1 MNKSTMNEDL
11 ERVTYFAETDARNK
25 KVRFGIKKKD
35 RSKHMY
41 VIGKTGMGKSTLLE
55 NLAIQDI
62 QNGEGLAFIDP
73 HGKTADLLLE
83 YVPEHRIKDVIYFA
97 PFDLDHPVSFNV
109 LEDVGA
115 EKRHLVVNGLMS
127 AFKRIWVDAFSARME
142 YILSNIMLALLE
154 YPDSTLMGVNRM
166 LVDKEFRNTVVNN
179 ITDPSVRSFWVDE
192 YAKYTDKFAAEA
204 APAIQNKVG
213 QFVANPLVR
222 NIIGQPK
229 SSFDIREIMD
239 QKKILI
245 INLSKGRVGEANA
258 NLLGAMIITKIYLAA
273 MSRADMSETE
283 LKQAPEFYLYV
294 DEFQSFANESF
305 ADILSEARKYKLA
318 LIIAHQYIEQ
328 MTEEVR
334 AAVFGNVGTMAVY
347 RVGAYDAAVFEKEF
361 VPQFTAEDLVNLQ
374 QYQLYLKLMIDG
386 VTSPPFSAMGMTPIA
401 KAPVT
406 YVKEIIDSSRAQF
419 AKPRADVEDVIR
431 QWHLDKILPGPNAV
445 NSTGGAGGHGAGQSG
460 YGGPSSGP
468 SGGAGRS
475 GQSGQS
481 SGSGMGSGY
490 AGDRGG
496 RGEGRPVD
504 RGSDRGERG
513 GSPQNGSYGAQNGS
527 RTGGS
532 GGYAGNGNGGGNG
545 DRPRSP
551 MRAEERQGDRA
562 GDRPRSFGGPRD
574 QGQQD
579 RAGSGDRPPR
589 QDQPYGT
596 RDGGRDAG
604 RDVSRDARDGGDM
617 ERGPRDQ
624 RRDGNFSK
632 PEIKTEKPFAK
643 AFQVLQ
649 AGDADSGIDDD
660 AGASSAPLGQDV
672 PAIDREKSLRDAVSL
687 NYLKDKK
694 EEDIR
699 ARNAAKDAKPQNIL
713 ALKNALLGILGEQVP
728 QVPAQSPDQMQAQVQ
743 SAAQTHAPVHAPAPT
758 TTASHEHAPRAHANH
773 AAHPNPA
780 HDRPAAT
787 HPERE
792 HPHAAR
798 SHHKEAGAAAH
809 PAQNHAPR
817 SEHKRAA
824 DEPEAP
830 AAESAPKQGE
840 VDLDTLTKLLS
851 E

>member
-1 MNKSTMNEDL
+1 MIVYGLADSPAVSLIYFTHQSTFMNEDL

-25 KVRFGIKKKD
+25 RVRFGIKKKD

-283 LKQAPEFYLYV
+283 LKKAAEFYLYV

-318 LIIAHQYIEQ
+318 LVIAHQYIEQ

-401 KAPVT
+401 KAPTT
-406 YVKEIIDSSRAQF
+406 YVKEIIESSRAQF
-419 AKPRADVEDVIR
+419 AKPRAEVEDVIR
-431 QWHLDKILPGPNAV
+431 QWHLDKIPPGPNAPA
-445 NSTGGAGGHGAGQSG
+445 TPAGGHGGGQNG
-460 YGGPSSGP
+460 YGNN
-468 SGGAGRS
+468 ANFAAKNDRNDS
-475 GQSGQS
+475 GQ
-481 SGSGMGSGY
+481 
-490 AGDRGG
+490 DRGG
-496 RGEGRPVD
+496 RDGRNHRD
-504 RGSDRGERG
+504 SSHG
-513 GSPQNGSYGAQNGS
+513 PQNNS
-527 RTGGS
+527 RAAVP
-532 GGYAGNGNGGGNG
+532 GGYVGNG
-545 DRPRSP
+545 DRPKSA
-551 MRAEERQGDRA
+551 MRPEERRGDRSNDRQRPF
-562 GDRPRSFGGPRD
+562 GD
-574 QGQQD
+574 Q
-579 RAGSGDRPPR
+579 
-589 QDQPYGT
+589 
-596 RDGGRDAG
+596 
-604 RDVSRDARDGGDM
+604 
-617 ERGPRDQ
+617 RDQ
-624 RRDGNFSK
+624 RREGHSSR
-632 PEIKTEKPFAK
+632 PEIKTDKPFAK
-643 AFQVLQ
+643 AFEVLKT
-649 AGDADSGIDDD
+649 GSDNN
-660 AGASSAPLGQDV
+660 
-672 PAIDREKSLRDAVSL
+672 PATSEDNDLSVDREKSLRDAVSL

-694 EEDIR
+694 EDDLR
-699 ARNAAKDAKPQNIL
+699 AQNAAKEAKPQNVM
-713 ALKNALLGILGEQVP
+713 ALKNALLGILGEQAPNTIAPGSVSDSLLTVAKNEP
-728 QVPAQSPDQMQAQVQ
+728 T
-743 SAAQTHAPVHAPAPT
+743 SAAQSKPAEERH
-758 TTASHEHAPRAHANH
+758 SHVPK
-773 AAHPNPA
+773 
-780 HDRPAAT
+780 
-787 HPERE
+787 
-792 HPHAAR
+792 
-798 SHHKEAGAAAH
+798 HKDH
-809 PAQNHAPR
+809 PATRPTAHNH
-817 SEHKRAA
+817 EVK
-824 DEPEAP
+824 E
-830 AAESAPKQGE
+830 ESVSKKGE
-840 VDLDTLTKLLS
+840 VDVDTLTKLLG
-851 E
+851 